1 MINLTITASHPVEKA
16 PKADEGKMSE
26 KLKKRITTT
35 FKMHGFSLRSDACSL
50 LVSQLMPVDEAEH
63 DEWLEK
69 VAEYVQK
76 QSLVSP
82 IVAKEHIELAIQDC
96 IRSGPDETETVLN
109 VINAF
114 EVPRFVYNLERKK
127 FLKINADS
135 VHNAAPQLFDSPL
148 AKANLFRDRYKLLLQ
163 RTQRHELFTPA
174 ILGTTTDDANRKF
187 KLQPVE
193 FLLSFS
199 GRIAEVVVLGLLT
212 QLREGRYYLED
223 PTGILQLDLS
233 EARYHTGFHTE
244 NCFVLAEGSYEDK
257 VFHVSGMGF
266 PPPEPSSTSRAYFGN
281 ANSFGG
287 PSQVSLKMS
296 TELSKYEQENEDAVM
311 VFLAD
316 IWLDNIK
323 VMEKLRVLFAG
334 YTDFPPIA
342 FVFMGNFLSA
352 QQGSSHVSVLKNGFK
367 ALAQL
372 IVQFPELVE
381 RSRFIFIPGPFDPP
395 SANIL
400 PRMSLPK
407 VITEEFQQKVPL
419 SIFTSNP
426 CRIQYCTQEIVVIRE
441 DLVTK
446 MCRNTIHF
454 PTSGEIPDHFAKTL
468 LCQAHLAPLPLSVC
482 PVYWSFD
489 RALYLY
495 PLPDLVVTADQSSAF
510 CTAYMDCQVM
520 NPGSFPK
527 NEFSFKVYI
536 PSSRRVEDSQIPND

>member
-1 MINLTITASHPVEKA
+1 WLSVC
-16 PKADEGKMSE
+16 S
-26 KLKKRITTT
+26 
-35 FKMHGFSLRSDACSL
+35 SDACSL

-76 QSLVSP
+76 QSLASP

-127 FLKINADS
+127 FLKVNADS

-174 ILGTTTDDANRKF
+174 ILGTTTDDAN
-187 KLQPVE
+187 PPDA
-193 FLLSFS
+193 S
-199 GRIAEVVVLGLLT
+199 
-212 QLREGRYYLED
+212 
-223 PTGILQLDLS
+223 
-233 EARYHTGFHTE
+233 RYHTGFHTE

-352 QQGSSHVSVLKNGFK
+352 QQGSSHVTVLKNGFK

-454 PTSGEIPDHFAKTL
+454 PTSGEIPDHVNETSISQRRCCVRLTL
-468 LCQAHLAPLPLSVC
+468 LLPLSVC